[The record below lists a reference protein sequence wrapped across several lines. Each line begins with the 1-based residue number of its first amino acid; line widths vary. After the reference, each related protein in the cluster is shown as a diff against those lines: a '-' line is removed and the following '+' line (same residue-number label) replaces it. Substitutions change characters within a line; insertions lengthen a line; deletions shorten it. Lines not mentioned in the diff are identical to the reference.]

1 MDNVIRNNVRE
12 IEKRLQTEWKYQ
24 RKQCINC
31 EYKIICAGECDK
43 TLK

>member
-1 MDNVIRNNVRE
+1 MSNIKNQIKE
-12 IEKRLQTEWKYQ
+12 IEKTLQTEWKYQ
-24 RKQCINC
+24 RKSCVNC